1 MSVTVKPVYL
11 ASDFRISVDE
21 ALLTYPRSIF
31 ESEVYSP
38 TEINFGFALATEF
51 GVVFSHR
58 VAYGIRCPFS
68 RNRDSRQAPVCLS
81 RVPLRGRQTL
91 RLHKMEC
98 ARKE

>member
-38 TEINFGFALATEF
+38 
-51 GVVFSHR
+51 
-58 VAYGIRCPFS
+58 
-68 RNRDSRQAPVCLS
+68 S
-81 RVPLRGRQTL
+81 RVTAKPAMRGHFKTG
-91 RLHKMEC
+91 HGKVPGT
-98 ARKE
+98 